1 MDKLKKIGKVLVN
14 FNAAAAFY
22 ITLILL
28 LILTLAKVEKSIM
41 VGSIIACLFFLIRLV
56 YRAVFIKRGQGIV
69 LHNLNFTLNQEI
81 QGDMFADV
89 AALMLYLLLCILEMP
104 WANMDAGEWTGI
116 FLLYSSIYFVMAT
129 FSVKKN
135 SVILKAITLTLS
147 TLQGLLGVMFLVAYA
162 CMCITSVLDGRGIE
176 NMQFI
181 EGNLFDEMIIVGTYT
196 LEFFPAFTLIS
207 MIVSVLLYV
216 IYILNT
222 PIYQLEKLKIAYNV
236 VNVFVTLVGIFA
248 FFFSK
253 YYERF
258 IVENMNS
265 IMNSEEY
272 VDFMTAIPNAME
284 YLKSFGESNI
294 NNLFYLLILPYAF
307 GILISNMCIEKK
319 ERKAEGKRKEI
330 LKKFYSQEMCTED
343 KIMELRKEYLYWGG
357 DLIECDAYIQ
367 LGKMNNQ
374 QEEKEEVTEF

>member
-28 LILTLAKVEKSIM
+28 LILTLAKVEKAIM

-116 FLLYSSIYFVMAT
+116 FLLYSSIYFVMAA

-294 NNLFYLLILPYAF
+294 NNLFYLLVLPYAF